1 MQDKDPGKLLFFDY
15 FYRCPT
21 GPDFD
26 YRIVKFE
33 SAKSAA
39 AYIKQNFEEEYL

>member
-1 MQDKDPGKLLFFDY
+1 MQDKDPGEIWFFNY

-21 GPDFD
+21 RPDLD
-26 YRIVKFE
+26 YRIVRFE

-39 AYIKQNFEEEYL
+39 AYIKQNFKKEYL